1 MIPNLLLQATEW
13 NPQLFREIKGR
24 LKQRSLI
31 LTGGLSLIAQ
41 SIILLYFWMVL
52 PSSETKY
59 SRYFQGNDHY
69 GYNQQVLD
77 ALGNPVIN
85 WPLWWSD
92 MFQILSW
99 LLPFAVL
106 ISGVYMLIDDLA
118 KEERRGTLNF
128 IRLSPQTSQNIL
140 VGKLLGVPIVPAIA
154 VALAVPLHGLAA
166 VQSGVEFGEVLSIY
180 LLTVAACVF
189 FYTGAVFYSFFGGAH
204 SWLGAI
210 IVSLCY
216 LMFFQI
222 YQFSSYAYYEGV
234 RDSYGYLGLGQWFYI
249 HIGQNLAMAVGFALV
264 NFAIGS
270 FWIWQSI
277 NRRFRNPNLTLI
289 SKKHSYLVTL
299 CFELMMFGFVFRDNS
314 YSYSRPTDDLGILSI
329 FNMIWFSIMIAAL
342 TPHRQTL
349 LDWAR
354 YRRETQDGQNRWV
367 KQVWNRSLVK
377 DLIWGEKSPAMLAIA
392 INLMIP
398 VVLFTP
404 WILSWAGNSYAG
416 TAGTIYVLR
425 AFAGLGM
432 LTMFLLVAGA
442 LAQLLLFMK
451 SKRRNIFAATI
462 IGALIVIPP
471 LFLGVLSSYAYGYSE
486 SLKIFWY
493 FTAFGF
499 VPLLTEGAALTTVCF
514 TFLAHLGALTMLTNR
529 MTHLLRKAGESEF
542 KALTA
547 GNRA

>member
-24 LKQRSLI
+24 LKQRNLI
-31 LTGGLSLIAQ
+31 LTGGLSLLAQ
-41 SIILLYFWMVL
+41 GIILLYFWMVL

-59 SRYFQGNDHY
+59 SRYFQGNDLY

-85 WPLWWSD
+85 WELWWSD
-92 MFQILSW
+92 MFQVFSW
-99 LLPFAVL
+99 LLPFAML
-106 ISGVYMLIDDLA
+106 MAGVYMLIDDLA

-166 VQSGVEFGEVLSIY
+166 MQGGIPASEVLSIY
-180 LLTVAACVF
+180 LLTAGACTF
-189 FYTGAVFYSFFGGAH
+189 FYTAAVFYAFFGGAH

-210 IVSLCY
+210 MVSLCY
-216 LMFFQI
+216 MMFFQI
-222 YQFSSYAYYEGV
+222 YQFSSRSYYPTDDY
-234 RDSYGYLGLGQWFYI
+234 RYLGLGQWFYFW
-249 HIGQNLAMAVGFALV
+249 IGRNLAMAVGFALI
-264 NFAIGS
+264 NFAIGT
-270 FWIWQSI
+270 FWLWQSI
-277 NRRFRNPNLTLI
+277 NRRFRNPNLTLV
-289 SKKHSYLVTL
+289 SKKHSYLITL
-299 CFELMMFGFVFRDNS
+299 CFEVMMFGFVFRDNS
-314 YSYSRPTDDLGILSI
+314 YSYHRPTDDLGILSI
-329 FNMIWFSIMIAAL
+329 FNMLWFSIMIAAL

-354 YRRETQDGQNRWV
+354 YRRETQDGQNRWG
-367 KQVWNRSLVK
+367 KQIWNRSLVK
-377 DLIWGEKSPAMLAIA
+377 DLVWGEKSPAMLAIV

-398 VVLFTP
+398 AVLFAP
-404 WILSWAGNSYAG
+404 WILSWAGTSYAG
-416 TAGTIYVLR
+416 KPGTTYILR
-425 AFAGLGM
+425 AIAGLGM
-432 LTMFLLVAGA
+432 LTMFLLVAAA

-462 IGALIVIPP
+462 LGALIIIPP
-471 LFLGVLSSYAYGYSE
+471 LFLAVLSSYAYSYSE
-486 SLKIFWY
+486 SVKIFWY

-499 VPLLTEGAALTTVCF
+499 IPLLTEGAAFTTVCF
-514 TFLAHLGALTMLTNR
+514 TFLAHLAALTMLTNR

-547 GNRA
+547 SKA